1 MRCTMRYPAKYTAG
15 LGFLLPKMGGPNCFA
30 LSNKGGFDWDTIGDV
45 FYFFCDQNRRF
56 LRGDG
61 GSMRGPHLLWL
72 TSSAEVLMI
81 AIKNL
86 ISDSR
91 EI

>member
-1 MRCTMRYPAKYTAG
+1 MCNPAKHIVG
-15 LGFLLPKMGGPNCFA
+15 LGFFLRKKGGPNCFT
-30 LSNKGGFDWDTIGDV
+30 LSNKVGFDGDTIGDV

-61 GSMRGPHLLWL
+61 GSLLGPHPLWL
-72 TSSAEVLMI
+72 TRLAEVLMI

-86 ISDSR
+86 MSDSR
-91 EI
+91 EL

>member
-1 MRCTMRYPAKYTAG
+1 MCNPAKYTAG
-15 LGFLLPKMGGPNCFA
+15 LGFFLRKKGGSNCFT
-30 LSNKGGFDWDTIGDV
+30 LSNKGGFDGDTIGDV
-45 FYFFCDQNRRF
+45 FYFFCHQNRRF

-61 GSMRGPHLLWL
+61 GSLPGPHLLWL
-72 TSSAEVLMI
+72 ARLAKVLMI

-91 EI
+91 EL

>member
-1 MRCTMRYPAKYTAG
+1 MCNSAKHTAG
-15 LGFLLPKMGGPNCFA
+15 LGFFLPKKGGPNSFTF
-30 LSNKGGFDWDTIGDV
+30 SNKVGFDGDTIGDV

-61 GSMRGPHLLWL
+61 GSLPGPHLLWL
-72 TSSAEVLMI
+72 TRLAEVLMI

-86 ISDSR
+86 MSDSR
-91 EI
+91 VL

>member
-1 MRCTMRYPAKYTAG
+1 MCIPAKHTAG
-15 LGFLLPKMGGPNCFA
+15 LEFLLLKKGGPNCFTLGSKA
-30 LSNKGGFDWDTIGDV
+30 GFDCDPIGDV
-45 FYFFCDQNRRF
+45 FYFFCDQDGRF

-61 GSMRGPHLLWL
+61 GSLPGPLLLWL
-72 TSSAEVLMI
+72 TRPAEVLMI

-91 EI
+91 EL

>member
-1 MRCTMRYPAKYTAG
+1 MCNPAKHIAG
-15 LGFLLPKMGGPNCFA
+15 LEFLLRKKGGPNCFT
-30 LSNKGGFDWDTIGDV
+30 LCNKVGFDGDTIGGV
-45 FYFFCDQNRRF
+45 FYFFCNQNRRF

-61 GSMRGPHLLWL
+61 GSLPVAHFLWL
-72 TSSAEVLMI
+72 DKPAEVFMV

-91 EI
+91 EL

>member
-1 MRCTMRYPAKYTAG
+1 MRNPAKYTAG
-15 LGFLLPKMGGPNCFA
+15 LEFLLLKRGGPNCLAF
-30 LSNKGGFDWDTIGDV
+30 SNKGGFGCDPIGDV
-45 FYFFCDQNRRF
+45 FYFFCDQNRGF

-61 GSMRGPHLLWL
+61 GSLPGQHPLWL
-72 TSSAEVLMI
+72 TRLAEVLMI

-91 EI
+91 EL